1 METEDLDKIL
11 SKSYSELDAS
21 EREAIQEICGSEEE
35 FTQLQ
40 QFFASV
46 ENYAQET
53 REEHFPDPQVKSKL
67 DDLFHE
73 TYQNKGIL
81 WYNAMWTALYPT
93 EKRFDQR
100 PLVRIA
106 AILVVLISIVP
117 FLDRPQA
124 EKPSLAQNSK
134 PAEKEKSI
142 SAPEEKNAE
151 VPAPQEDLSFEQPHT
166 ASSANE
172 GTVYIWNGAAAD
184 AVAISYEDVSR
195 KDFSVDQMNGSSISV
210 ASTPFTTSANYS
222 LSPSATTYK
231 WSHPDG
237 IYMDTFSYDADE
249 FTVNQNMAVLDLLTP
264 TF

>member
-11 SKSYSELDAS
+11 SKSYSELDPS
-21 EREAIQEICGSEEE
+21 EKEAIQEICGSEEE

-46 ENYAQET
+46 ESYAQET
-53 REEHFPDPQVKSKL
+53 REDHFPDPQVKSKL

-117 FLDRPQA
+117 FLDRPQT
-124 EKPSLAQNSK
+124 EKPALAQNSK
-134 PAEKEKSI
+134 TTQKEKSV
-142 SAPEEKNAE
+142 SPSEQKNAE
-151 VPAPQEDLSFEQPHT
+151 SDAIPEEDASLKQQH
-166 ASSANE
+166 AVSSANE
-172 GTVYIWNGAAAD
+172 GPVYIWNGAASD
-184 AVAISYEDVSR
+184 AAAISYEDMSR
-195 KDFSVDQMNGSSISV
+195 NDFSVDQMNGNSISV
-210 ASTPFTTSANYS
+210 AGAATTFSYN